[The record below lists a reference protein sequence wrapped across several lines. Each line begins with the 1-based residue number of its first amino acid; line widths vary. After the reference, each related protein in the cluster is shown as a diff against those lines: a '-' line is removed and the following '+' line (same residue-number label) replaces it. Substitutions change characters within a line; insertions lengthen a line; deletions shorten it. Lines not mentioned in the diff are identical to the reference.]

1 MIYWDSRGGPLQILQ
16 ITLTG
21 FIYHCYRAWTLV
33 GGHRLVDHMIVVGAS
48 SLRRTLDYLPYDLR
62 VKYRRFTF
70 AKSGLSLNP
79 NNVSKLKKLQW
90 LLRNG
95 SLKSREII
103 LWHDVTN
110 NSITK
115 HPKNFNTKCSP
126 EQLTEI
132 ITNFQHQIAAI
143 IYIRRDGTPHIF
155 EKLRKTKPLIIDA
168 IKRLLP
174 KQKQNDIDTVAALSK
189 LHPPPS
195 LELKLLN
202 KVFSKRHNLRSLV
215 LQQRSKSRVRP
226 TKSKRAAAKKKQAAQ
241 SSSH

>member
-1 MIYWDSRGGPLQILQ
+1 
-16 ITLTG
+16 
-21 FIYHCYRAWTLV
+21 
-33 GGHRLVDHMIVVGAS
+33 MIVVGAS

-62 VKYRRFTF
+62 VKYRRFNF

-79 NNVSKLKKLQW
+79 NNVCKLKKLQW

-103 LWHDVTN
+103 LWHDVIN

-115 HPKNFNTKCSP
+115 HPKNFNRKFSP

-132 ITNFQHQIAAI
+132 TTNFQHQIAAI
-143 IYIRRDGTPHIF
+143 IYIRQDGTNHIF
-155 EKLRKTKPLIIDA
+155 EKLRKTKPLTIDA

-174 KQKQNDIDTVAALSK
+174 KQKQNDIDTVVALSK
-189 LHPPPS
+189 LHHPPPS

-202 KVFSKRHNLRSLV
+202 KVLSKRHNLRSVV

-226 TKSKRAAAKKKQAAQ
+226 TKSKRAAAKKQQAAQ

>member
-1 MIYWDSRGGPLQILQ
+1 MI
-16 ITLTG
+16 
-21 FIYHCYRAWTLV
+21 
-33 GGHRLVDHMIVVGAS
+33 
-48 SLRRTLDYLPYDLR
+48 
-62 VKYRRFTF
+62 
-70 AKSGLSLNP
+70 
-79 NNVSKLKKLQW
+79 NNK
-90 LLRNG
+90 
-95 SLKSREII
+95 
-103 LWHDVTN
+103 
-110 NSITK
+110 ITK
-115 HPKNFNTKCSP
+115 HPKTFNTKCSP

-132 ITNFQHQIAAI
+132 ITKFQHQIAAI

-174 KQKQNDIDTVAALSK
+174 KQKQNDIDTVVALSK

-202 KVFSKRHNLRSLV
+202 KVLSKRHNLRSLV
-215 LQQRSKSRVRP
+215 LQQRPKSRVRP

>member
-1 MIYWDSRGGPLQILQ
+1 MLIYWDSRGGPLHLLQ
-16 ITLTG
+16 I
-21 FIYHCYRAWTLV
+21 IYLCYRSWTLV

-70 AKSGLSLNP
+70 TKSGLSLNP

-103 LWHDVTN
+103 LWHDVIN

-174 KQKQNDIDTVAALSK
+174 KQKQNDIDTVVALSK

-202 KVFSKRHNLRSLV
+202 KVLSKRHNLRSLV

>member
-1 MIYWDSRGGPLQILQ
+1 M
-16 ITLTG
+16 
-21 FIYHCYRAWTLV
+21 
-33 GGHRLVDHMIVVGAS
+33 GGHRLLDHLFVVGAS

-62 VKYRRFTF
+62 VNNRRFTF

-103 LWHDVTN
+103 LWHDVIN

-132 ITNFQHQIAAI
+132 ITNFQHQIAVCHSARWHSATF
-143 IYIRRDGTPHIF
+143 RRGTNQR
-155 EKLRKTKPLIIDA
+155 EK
-168 IKRLLP
+168 
-174 KQKQNDIDTVAALSK
+174 AL
-189 LHPPPS
+189 
-195 LELKLLN
+195 
-202 KVFSKRHNLRSLV
+202 
-215 LQQRSKSRVRP
+215 
-226 TKSKRAAAKKKQAAQ
+226 TAKKCLKGG
-241 SSSH
+241 SKYSEIFYF